1 MGKWEEGRLVSKWFI
16 QLRVERAESR
26 NFMVPV
32 LQGSS
37 PKRSSS
43 PGQERQ
49 EASEGSTVQLGMT
62 LERSLWE
69 HAPLREQSMVLCV
82 SSCKRLE
89 MV

>member
-1 MGKWEEGRLVSKWFI
+1 M
-16 QLRVERAESR
+16 ERAESR

-62 LERSLWE
+62 GEK
-69 HAPLREQSMVLCV
+69 PLGTCASEGAKHGALRFELQ
-82 SSCKRLE
+82 E
-89 MV
+89 A

>member
-37 PKRSSS
+37 PQRSSS

-49 EASEGSTVQLGMT
+49 EAGSLRRKYCPIRDDSGEKPLGKYASEGAQRGAL
-62 LERSLWE
+62 
-69 HAPLREQSMVLCV
+69 
-82 SSCKRLE
+82 RLE
-89 MV
+89 LQEA